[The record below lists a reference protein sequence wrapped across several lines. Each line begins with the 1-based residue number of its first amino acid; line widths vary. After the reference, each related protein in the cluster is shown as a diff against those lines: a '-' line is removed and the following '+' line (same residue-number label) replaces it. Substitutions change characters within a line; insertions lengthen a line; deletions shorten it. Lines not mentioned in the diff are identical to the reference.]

1 MKKSRFSTEQIIG
14 FIKQADAGMAV
25 AELCRRHGFS
35 PASFYQWRAKYGG
48 MEADEAKRLKELEVQ
63 NTRLKK
69 LLAEAHLDI
78 EALKV
83 GFGGKTLAP
92 QRKREAIRRMLEHTP
107 LSERRACRLA
117 GLSRD
122 AFRHTP
128 VPTPATQALSARLVE
143 LAQTHRRFGYRRLHD
158 LLRPEFP
165 SVNHKKIYRLYEE
178 AELKVRKRRKAKRPV
193 GERQKLLASSM
204 PNDTW
209 SMDFVFDALANARRI
224 KCLTVVDDFTRES
237 VDIAVDH
244 GISGAYV
251 VRLLDQAACFRGYPR
266 AVRTDN
272 GPEFTSRAFIAWT
285 QQHGIEHILI
295 EPGAPTQNAYIESFN
310 GKFRDECLNEH
321 WFTSLAQARDVI
333 ADWRRHYNQIRPHS
347 SCGRIPPA
355 QFAANYRTQQANNAV
370 PFNPGL
376 YQ

>member
-14 FIKQADAGMAV
+14 FIKQAGAGMAV
-25 AELCRRHGFS
+25 AELCRQHGFS

-48 MEADEAKRLKELEVQ
+48 MEADEAKRLKELEVE
-63 NTRLKK
+63 NNRLKK

-78 EALKV
+78 EALKI

-92 QRKREAIRRMLEHTP
+92 QRKREAIRRMLEHTA

-122 AFRHTP
+122 AFRHEP

-143 LAQTHRRFGYRRLHD
+143 LAQAHRRFGYRRLHD

-178 AELKVRKRRKAKRPV
+178 AELKVRKRRKAKRPL
-193 GERQKLLASSM
+193 GERQKLLAASM

-209 SMDFVFDALANARRI
+209 SMDFVFDTLANARRI

-272 GPEFTSRAFIAWT
+272 GPEFTSRAFITWT
-285 QQHGIEHILI
+285 QRHGIEHILI

-333 ADWRRHYNQIRPHS
+333 ADWRRHYNEIRPHS

-355 QFAANYRTQQANNAV
+355 QFAANYRTQQTNDAV
-370 PFNPGL
+370 TFNPGL

>member
-1 MKKSRFSTEQIIG
+1 
-14 FIKQADAGMAV
+14 
-25 AELCRRHGFS
+25 
-35 PASFYQWRAKYGG
+35 
-48 MEADEAKRLKELEVQ
+48 
-63 NTRLKK
+63 
-69 LLAEAHLDI
+69 
-78 EALKV
+78 
-83 GFGGKTLAP
+83 
-92 QRKREAIRRMLEHTP
+92 
-107 LSERRACRLA
+107 
-117 GLSRD
+117 
-122 AFRHTP
+122 
-128 VPTPATQALSARLVE
+128 
-143 LAQTHRRFGYRRLHD
+143 RRFGYRRLHD

>member
-1 MKKSRFSTEQIIG
+1 MLGQ
-14 FIKQADAGMAV
+14 
-25 AELCRRHGFS
+25 
-35 PASFYQWRAKYGG
+35 
-48 MEADEAKRLKELEVQ
+48 
-63 NTRLKK
+63 TR
-69 LLAEAHLDI
+69 
-78 EALKV
+78 
-83 GFGGKTLAP
+83 
-92 QRKREAIRRMLEHTP
+92 

-122 AFRHTP
+122 AFRHP
-128 VPTPATQALSARLVE
+128 PEPTAATQALSARIIE
-143 LAQTHRRFGYRRLHD
+143 LAQVRRRFGYRRLHD

-165 SVNHKKIYRLYEE
+165 DVNHKKIYRLYRE
-178 AELKVRKRRKAKRPV
+178 ANLAVRRRRKVRRPAS
-193 GERQKLLASSM
+193 ERLRLVQANA
-204 PNDTW
+204 PNAVW
-209 SMDFVFDALANARRI
+209 SMDFVSDALANGRRI
-224 KCLTVVDDFTRES
+224 KCLTVTDDFTREC

-244 GISGAYV
+244 GIGGAYV

-285 QQHGIEHILI
+285 QRHGIEHLLI
-295 EPGAPTQNAYIESFN
+295 DPGKPMQNGYIESFN

-321 WFTSLAQARDVI
+321 WFTSLAQARDLI
-333 ADWRRHYNQIRPHS
+333 ADWRRDYNQVRPHS

-355 QFAANYRTQQANNAV
+355 QFAAKHRAQHTDNAV

>member
-1 MKKSRFSTEQIIG
+1 MLDQ
-14 FIKQADAGMAV
+14 
-25 AELCRRHGFS
+25 
-35 PASFYQWRAKYGG
+35 
-48 MEADEAKRLKELEVQ
+48 
-63 NTRLKK
+63 TR
-69 LLAEAHLDI
+69 
-78 EALKV
+78 
-83 GFGGKTLAP
+83 
-92 QRKREAIRRMLEHTP
+92 

-122 AFRHTP
+122 AFRHP
-128 VPTPATQALSARLVE
+128 PEPTAATQALSARIIE
-143 LAQTHRRFGYRRLHD
+143 LAQVRRRFGYRRLHD

-165 SVNHKKIYRLYEE
+165 DVNHKKIYRLYRD
-178 AELKVRKRRKAKRPV
+178 ANLAVRRRRKVRRPAS
-193 GERQKLLASSM
+193 ERLRLVQAEA
-204 PNDTW
+204 PNAVW
-209 SMDFVFDALANARRI
+209 SMDFVSDALANGRRI
-224 KCLTVVDDFTRES
+224 KCLTVTDDFTREC
-237 VDIAVDH
+237 VEIGVDH
-244 GISGAYV
+244 GIGGAYV

-285 QQHGIEHILI
+285 QRHGIEHLLI
-295 EPGAPTQNAYIESFN
+295 DPGKPMQNGYIESFN

-333 ADWRRHYNQIRPHS
+333 ADWRRDYNEIRPHS

-355 QFAANYRTQQANNAV
+355 QFAANHRAQHNEDAV